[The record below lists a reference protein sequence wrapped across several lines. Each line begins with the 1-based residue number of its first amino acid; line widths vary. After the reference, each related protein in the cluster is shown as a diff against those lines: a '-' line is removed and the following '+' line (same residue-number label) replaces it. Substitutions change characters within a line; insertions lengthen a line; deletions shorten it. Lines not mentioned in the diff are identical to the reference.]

1 MPQPVLERTKR
12 RVLGDVEVEV
22 FEFDRSFEP
31 TDDLDPEYRDLVL
44 RLLRVQADLESYLLF
59 EDYLHPL
66 LMLAPSPS
74 EKMRYAQ
81 LYAEEFNHAYQFW
94 KMLAD
99 LGVVLA
105 KDDFAHRSS
114 QYVFSEGYVIGSHD
128 WVEVAVINT
137 LTDRVGVYELGEWQ
151 SSSYGPMRRVAP
163 QQVQDERGH
172 TALGYQNLKK
182 ICATPE
188 GKARAND
195 LLVKWWPAALDMFG
209 RSDSKR
215 QWSYIKWG
223 LRSETNEQLR
233 QRYIAETRP
242 LLDGLGLDVPDD
254 DANRLF
260 L

>member
-1 MPQPVLERTKR
+1 MAQPVLERTER
-12 RVLGDVEVEV
+12 RSFDDVEVEV
-22 FEFDRSFEP
+22 FHFDRVFEP
-31 TDDLDPEYRDLVL
+31 NDPMDPEYRDLIL

-66 LMLAPSPS
+66 LMLAPTPS

-114 QYVFSEGYVIGSHD
+114 QYVFSEGYVIGSGD
-128 WVEVAVINT
+128 WAEVAVINT
-137 LTDRVGVYELGEWQ
+137 LTDRVGVYELAEWQ
-151 SSSYGPMRRVAP
+151 TSSYGPMRRVSG
-163 QQVQDERGH
+163 QQVQDEKGH

-182 ICATPE
+182 ICVTDE
-188 GKARAND
+188 GRAKVD
-195 LLVKWWPAALDMFG
+195 ALLVKWWPAALDMFG

-215 QWSYIKWG
+215 QWAYLKWG
-223 LRSETNEQLR
+223 LRSETNEELR
-233 QRYIAETRP
+233 QRYIRETKP
-242 LLDGLGLDVPDD
+242 LLENLGLEVPDD
-254 DANRLF
+254 TANRHF

>member
-1 MPQPVLERTKR
+1 MPQPVMERAEPR
-12 RVLGDVEVEV
+12 SVGGIEVEV
-22 FEFDRSFEP
+22 MQFDRPFEP
-31 TDDLDPEYRDLVL
+31 TDELDPEYRDLVL

-66 LMLAPSPS
+66 LMTAPTPS

-114 QYVFSEGYVIGSHD
+114 QYVFSDGYVIGTQD
-128 WVEVAVINT
+128 WTEVAVINT
-137 LTDRVGVYELGEWQ
+137 LTDRVGVYELAEWKT
-151 SSSYGPMRRVAP
+151 SSYGPMRRVAP
-163 QQVQDERGH
+163 QQVQDEKGH

-182 ICATPE
+182 ICATSE
-188 GKARAND
+188 GKERANA

-223 LRSETNEQLR
+223 LRSETNGELR

-242 LLDGLGLDVPDD
+242 LLENIGLDVPDD
-254 DANRLF
+254 SANRHF